1 MIAKKTIYDITQ
13 DELNFIYAHI
23 DVLKIELAKAHNLNV
38 INQAIIDGNKQ
49 KQNDKKGTNEQ
60 RISFRP

>member
-23 DVLKIELAKAHNLNV
+23 DALKIELAKAHNLTV
-38 INQAIIDGNKQ
+38 IQQAIIDGNK
-49 KQNDKKGTNEQ
+49 
-60 RISFRP
+60 

>member
-23 DVLKIELAKAHNLNV
+23 DALKIELAKAHNLTV
-38 INQAIIDGNKQ
+38 IQQAIIDGNKQ
-49 KQNDKKGTNEQ
+49 KKNDKKGTNEQ
-60 RISFRP
+60 GVSFRP